1 MRPMISGEPTL
12 MIPGMQGFTAS
23 SHLSEARWWKHRS
36 VSVRVPLVAH
46 YSGCVLASF
55 LGDHEE
61 LCLDAQTP
69 KSVLSSVAFC
79 TLRRIGVT
87 DLEFDGV
94 LPGRQDGLRKIEYRE
109 ETYKW
114 RCKPWAR
121 SDADP
126 ANLRGRRCRPRLALG
141 RSVIEGVLRRG
152 AVGRAPTWRSAA
164 PRVRCR
170 NTRCPWETDSVHMA
184 AALG

>member
-1 MRPMISGEPTL
+1 MAGMRPMISGEPTL

-79 TLRRIGVT
+79 TRRRIGVT

-94 LPGRQDGLRKIEYRE
+94 LPGRQEGLRKIEYRE

-114 RCKPWAR
+114 RCKPW
-121 SDADP
+121 
-126 ANLRGRRCRPRLALG
+126 
-141 RSVIEGVLRRG
+141 
-152 AVGRAPTWRSAA
+152 
-164 PRVRCR
+164 
-170 NTRCPWETDSVHMA
+170 
-184 AALG
+184 